1 MVLLKKNTEDLSV
14 NKLFLCSSF
23 KDVAKLFANFAE
35 DELVGKRVTFIPSAS
50 IVEKFN
56 LYVKWGKNALEQLGL
71 AVDELEISTAA
82 PAEITGKLNSNDYIY
97 VSGGNAFY
105 LLQEL
110 KRTGADKIIA
120 EQIAVG
126 KTYIGESAGSIVVSP
141 NIEYIKDM
149 DDCNAAP
156 ELVGFDALN
165 LVDFYPLPHHTNF
178 PFIEAVEKIISK
190 YGTSLRLV
198 PISNSQVILVTG
210 KDVRIL

>member
-1 MVLLKKNTEDLSV
+1 M

-120 EQIAVG
+120 EQIAAG

-178 PFIEAVEKIISK
+178 PFVEAVEKIISK
-190 YGTSLRLV
+190 YETSLRLV
-198 PISNSQVILVTG
+198 PIRNSQVILVTG

>member
-1 MVLLKKNTEDLSV
+1 M

-178 PFIEAVEKIISK
+178 PFVEAVEKIISK
-190 YGTSLRLV
+190 YETSLRLV
-198 PISNSQVILVTG
+198 PIRNSQVILVTG

>member
-1 MVLLKKNTEDLSV
+1 V

-23 KDVAKLFANFAE
+23 KDVAKLFADFAE
-35 DELVGKRVTFIPSAS
+35 DDLRGKKVTFIPTAS

-71 AVDELEISTAA
+71 IVDELEISTAA
-82 PAEITGKLNSNDYIY
+82 TAEISDKLNSNDFIY
-97 VSGGNAFY
+97 LSGGNTFY

-120 EQIAVG
+120 EQIANG

-156 ELVGFDALN
+156 GLGGFDALN

-178 PFIEAVEKIISK
+178 PFKKAVETIISK
-190 YGTSLRLV
+190 YESSLKLV
-198 PISNSQVILVTG
+198 PISNSQAIVVTG

>member
-1 MVLLKKNTEDLSV
+1 M

>member
-1 MVLLKKNTEDLSV
+1 M

-120 EQIAVG
+120 EQIAAG

-149 DDCNAAP
+149 DDCNAEP

-178 PFIEAVEKIISK
+178 PFVEAVEKIISK
-190 YGTSLRLV
+190 YETSLRLV